1 MFELKTFDSDTLQ
14 KNIKFWMVSN
24 RPEIEKNHMG
34 SGPDGLG
41 QTIHICVP
49 LLHAIFFLF
58 NFLFLFLYIL
68 IPILTTADH
77 SVFRPEI
84 GRAWVSARSSWI
96 CQTRERE
103 RERSR
108 CLVPVVQAIIPFSLS
123 SQGSFKVSQAVVPFS
138 LSRSRQPSRSRR
150 PSSIACRRQELKKP
164 LVVGGPRWKL
174 VAGPKP
180 SS

>member
-123 SQGSFKVSQAVVPFS
+123 
-138 LSRSRQPSRSRR
+138 RSRQPSRSRR